1 MWMRDINERK
11 VPITE
16 GINPLEVLANEAMMS
31 KWANEG
37 LPADKISIENASIIT
52 NCARWPLLID
62 PQLQGSK
69 WIKQK
74 YDDQLT
80 VFNLNAD
87 KWIMTL
93 TNCLRGGKVTLI
105 EAVGNELEPALDPV
119 LSRAITQK
127 GGSK

>member
-1 MWMRDINERK
+1 MWMKDINERK

-52 NCARWPLLID
+52 NCARWPLMID

-105 EAVGNELEPALDPV
+105 EGVGDQLEPALDPV

>member
-1 MWMRDINERK
+1 MWMKDIANRA

-62 PQLQGSK
+62 PQLQVSK